1 MQIGKCLS
9 DRGQDIFLHKSSSDL
24 YVLSEIFEL
33 ISPEKSFTQSY
44 KMLFYSFTWRI
55 ISSPVVSNF
64 AVHYINIIVMIMKN
78 NQLKAVLSV
87 DKAPCIS
94 IGCMYVHT

>member
-1 MQIGKCLS
+1 MYIKIVNICVLLLHVYKLHSVTNVWILILDSLDKSMQIGKCLS

-44 KMLFYSFTWRI
+44 KMLFYSFT
-55 ISSPVVSNF
+55 
-64 AVHYINIIVMIMKN
+64 
-78 NQLKAVLSV
+78 
-87 DKAPCIS
+87 
-94 IGCMYVHT
+94 